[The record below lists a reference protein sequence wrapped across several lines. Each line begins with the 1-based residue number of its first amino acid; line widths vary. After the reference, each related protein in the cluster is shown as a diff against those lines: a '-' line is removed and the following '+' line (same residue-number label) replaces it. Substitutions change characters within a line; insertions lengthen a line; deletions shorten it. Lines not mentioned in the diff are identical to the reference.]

1 MQDTRSKLDTANEE
15 ETKLSK
21 QRDQFVDDRKDVR
34 GLHSLKMILNR
45 IHTDCLYSSLIRLIL
60 CFYYYLSVDFHS
72 FLFFLSF
79 FFFVLRLCDCFIAVA
94 AGSESRH

>member
-34 GLHSLKMILNR
+34 DLHSLNMI
-45 IHTDCLYSSLIRLIL
+45 I
-60 CFYYYLSVDFHS
+60 
-72 FLFFLSF
+72 
-79 FFFVLRLCDCFIAVA
+79 
-94 AGSESRH
+94 E